1 MSTIGLLPGRC
12 RGCVAWELDA
22 AAARSAARAGEAEF
36 EKEVWLSGV
45 MLTWGSA
52 GQVVTVDDQPVGF
65 ALYAPP
71 TAVPGAAAFPT
82 SPVSPDAVL
91 LTTARIDPSFTG
103 QGLARFLLEGVIREL
118 TRRGVRAIELF
129 GREDDPG
136 PAAAADDPAPA
147 YRQAPSAVAGDDPT
161 TAASA
166 DPANGADSA
175 TGPAATGAERAGTE
189 PARPAGHGAD
199 HLAGED
205 GIPSCV
211 LPAGFARAV
220 GFTEVKPH
228 HRYPRLRLELGRDIG
243 WKAEVEAA
251 LEELFA
257 SVTIPASPPPA
268 ARELVGAGTNLDRMV
283 VPGCVGPGRVRPN
296 RGCAARGPAGPRR

>member
-1 MSTIGLLPGRC
+1 MSTIGLIPGRC
-12 RGCVAWELDA
+12 RSCVAWELEA
-22 AAARSAARAGEAEF
+22 KAARIAVESGEAEF

-52 GQVVTVDDQPVGF
+52 GQIVTVDDEPVGF

-91 LTTARIDPSFTG
+91 LTTARIESAYRD
-103 QGLARFLLEGVIREL
+103 QGLARYLMQGVVRAL

-129 GREDDPG
+129 GREDAEPG
-136 PAAAADDPAPA
+136 AADEEH
-147 YRQAPSAVAGDDPT
+147 SF
-161 TAASA
+161 
-166 DPANGADSA
+166 
-175 TGPAATGAERAGTE
+175 
-189 PARPAGHGAD
+189 
-199 HLAGED
+199 ED
-205 GIPSCV
+205 GDVPGCV

-220 GFTEVKPH
+220 GFTEVAPH
-228 HRYPRLRLELGRDIG
+228 HRYPRLRMELIRDIG

-268 ARELVGAGTNLDRMV
+268 VRELVGAGTNRARYYAESRIRRSWASRSEKV
-283 VPGCVGPGRVRPN
+283 NVPVCGSSRPS
-296 RGCAARGPAGPRR
+296 R